1 MSLLAPIKPFL
12 KYGMDMKAAVPVV
25 AYYSKMY
32 AVTKGFEIIKA
43 DTSGADRSNEKK
55 YLMGELTECE
65 TMKKDLPEGTTKED
79 HRYIVENFVTS
90 QIIAEVFCYFN
101 YGLSIIHQLLI
112 SSSLCF
118 SVI

>member
-79 HRYIVENFVTS
+79 HRFIVENFVTS
-90 QIIAEVFCYFN
+90 VFTNTEKMERTDEV
-101 YGLSIIHQLLI
+101 ITKEHA
-112 SSSLCF
+112 
-118 SVI
+118 